1 MTDKKAN
8 RPVRMLFAAVDIGYR
23 IELYTKF
30 IKHYFASK
38 LKPES
43 LTISLLPKEHYRTF
57 YDYEF
62 HFEGKNSLYRWSVS
76 LFNFVRCLFRY
87 DMFHFFSG
95 ETLLPRKLR
104 RFELM
109 MYKLLGKRVI
119 MHFVGC
125 DVRSLDYSHWKAIHI
140 QEYLAGHDSFPKSE
154 AWQKK
159 LINDTIKYADT
170 ILVSTP
176 DLQQIIPQAT
186 YFPVLLDLN
195 KYLKELDEIPSP
207 DKDRD
212 EITILHSPS
221 NLYHTR
227 TKGTDYIV
235 PVLKKIAEL
244 PQYKIR
250 LILPSQNDKN
260 RSTPY
265 SSTRY
270 ELFRHFKEAD
280 IVIDQL
286 ITGWYGLLSVEALA
300 AGKEVICYVDE
311 HLRHHLFP
319 DCPIEIANVNTLE
332 AVLIKCIDKIRQ
344 GNKEALIKNNI
355 EWVKKYHT
363 IEMNHSEL
371 SKAWDIPNTIK
382 PT

>member
-1 MTDKKAN
+1 MTDRKKK
-8 RPVRMLFAAVDIGYR
+8 RPVRILFGAVDIGYR

-30 IKHYFASK
+30 IRQHFAENIK
-38 LKPES
+38 TES
-43 LTISLLPKEHYRTF
+43 LTISLLPKEHYSTF

-62 HFEGKNSLYRWSVS
+62 HFAGKNALYRWSVS
-76 LFNFVRCLFRY
+76 LFNFLRCLFRY

-109 MYKLLGKRVI
+109 MYKLFGKKVI

-125 DVRSLDYSHWKAIHI
+125 DIRSLDYSHWKAIHI
-140 QEYLAGHDSFPKSE
+140 QEYLSGVDAFPKSE
-154 AWQKK
+154 SWQQK
-159 LINDTIKYADT
+159 LIKDAVKYADT

-176 DLQQIIPQAT
+176 DLKEIIPQAT
-186 YFPVLLDLN
+186 YFPVLLDLD
-195 KYLKELDEIPSP
+195 KYLDELNKIPVEKSS
-207 DKDRD
+207 D

-227 TKGTDYIV
+227 TKGTDYII
-235 PVLKKIAEL
+235 PALKQVAAM
-244 PQYKIR
+244 PQYKVR
-250 LILPSQNDKN
+250 LILPSEKDKS

-270 ELFRHFKEAD
+270 ELFKHFKEAD

-311 HLRHHLFP
+311 HLKPNLFP
-319 DCPIEIANVNTLE
+319 GCPIEIANVNNLE
-332 AVLIKCIDKIRQ
+332 EVIIKCIEKIRTGKQ
-344 GNKEALIKNNI
+344 SSQQEKID
-355 EWVKKYHT
+355 WVRKYHT
-363 IEMNHSEL
+363 IEKNNEPL
-371 SKAWDIPNTIK
+371 LRAWNIN
-382 PT
+382 